1 MKRDR
6 WLWYSES
13 EERSDIPTGTNPQQA
28 ECMLQDTT
36 QKLQKKLRAE
46 FLPHPEAVL
55 RTR

>member
-36 QKLQKKLRAE
+36 LRRCRKSSE
-46 FLPHPEAVL
+46 QSFFPIL
-55 RTR
+55 RLF